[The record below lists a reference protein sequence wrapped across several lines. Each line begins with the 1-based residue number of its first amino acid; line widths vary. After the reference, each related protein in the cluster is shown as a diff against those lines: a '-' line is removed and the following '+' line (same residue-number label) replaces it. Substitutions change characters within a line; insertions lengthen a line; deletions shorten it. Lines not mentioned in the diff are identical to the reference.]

1 MHEVQRPV
9 LTPDE
14 CLRMPGPQKNDSDLI
29 TAAGN
34 MVVYCAGFPAIYG
47 RQPLYFQDATFA
59 ARAKIPPP
67 KHSDALGA
75 LPVQNVQIP

>member
-1 MHEVQRPV
+1 VKEQVTQSQSGRGMGVQVSRAMQEVRRPL

-14 CLRMPGPQKNDSDLI
+14 CLRMPGPQKNERDL
-29 TAAGN
+29 
-34 MVVYCAGFPAIYG
+34 M
-47 RQPLYFQDATFA
+47 TFA

-75 LPVQNVQIP
+75 VPVPDVQIS